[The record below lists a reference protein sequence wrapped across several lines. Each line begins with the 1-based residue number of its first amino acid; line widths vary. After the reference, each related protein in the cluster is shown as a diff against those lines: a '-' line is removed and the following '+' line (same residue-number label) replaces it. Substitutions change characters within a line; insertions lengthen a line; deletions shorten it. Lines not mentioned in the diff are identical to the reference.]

1 MREWIPDAGEI
12 IWVDL
17 NPTVGHEQAGK
28 RPALVLSP
36 ASYNAKTS
44 LLLACAMTLEV
55 NGYPFEVL
63 MPNAKGAILADQI
76 KCLDWRSRKVQPKE
90 KAPTEV
96 LQRVRELL
104 AALLQIQPH

>member
-1 MREWIPDAGEI
+1 MREWVPDAGDI

-28 RPALVLSP
+28 RPALVISP

-44 LLLACAMTLEV
+44 LLLACAITLEV
-55 NGYPFEVL
+55 KGYPFEVL
-63 MPNAKGAILADQI
+63 MPDGKGAILADQI
-76 KCLDWRSRKVQPKE
+76 KCLDWRRRNVQPKE

-96 LQRVRELL
+96 LRRVTELL
-104 AALLQIQPH
+104 GALLQIKTH

>member
-1 MREWIPDAGEI
+1 MVKEWVPDAGQT

-55 NGYPFEVL
+55 KGYPFEVL
-63 MPNAKGAILADQI
+63 LPDGKSAVLADQV
-76 KCLDWRSRKVQPKE
+76 KCLDWRMRNVQPKDGV
-90 KAPTEV
+90 PDEV
-96 LQRVRELL
+96 LQRVRDVLR
-104 AALLQIQPH
+104 ALLQI

>member
-1 MREWIPDAGEI
+1 MVKHWVPDTGDT

-44 LLLACAMTLEV
+44 LFLACAMTLEIK
-55 NGYPFEVL
+55 GYPFEVL
-63 MPNAKGAILADQI
+63 FPDGKSAVLADQI
-76 KCLDWRSRKVQPKE
+76 KCLDWRMRNVQRMGH
-90 KAPTEV
+90 APDEV
-96 LQRVRELL
+96 VQRVRDILRV
-104 AALLQIQPH
+104 LLQI

>member
-1 MREWIPDAGEI
+1 MVKHWVPDTGDT

-44 LLLACAMTLEV
+44 LLLACAMTLEIK
-55 NGYPFEVL
+55 GYPFEVL
-63 MPNAKGAILADQI
+63 FPDGKSAVLADQI
-76 KCLDWRSRKVQPKE
+76 KCLDWRMRNVQRMGD
-90 KAPTEV
+90 APDEV
-96 LQRVRELL
+96 VQRVRDILRV
-104 AALLQIQPH
+104 LLQV